1 MYHVTTNLTDAQ
13 RDLFTEA
20 AASQEERVL
29 AFFQANPAKA
39 FSPSD
44 VWKALF
50 STNVPLTSVRRCV
63 TNLANEGKLVK
74 INNATKPGP
83 YARPEHLWRVK

>member
-20 AASQEERVL
+20 AAKQEDRVL
-29 AFFQANPAKA
+29 AFFHANPAQA
-39 FSPSD
+39 FGPSD

-50 STNVPLTSVRRCV
+50 NESVPLTSVRRCV
-63 TNLANEGKLVK
+63 TELATAGHLVK
-74 INNATKPGP
+74 INNATKQGVFG
-83 YARPEHLWRVK
+83 RPEHLWRIK